1 MDEKGKNL
9 ATKED
14 IEEITRKT
22 EEVQQEFR
30 QGFELFSNDV
40 KFKYIQSSKEII
52 ARKKKSI
59 KHLSG
64 RDVEMLELVSNEA
77 GKMEML
83 PWLGVAAVGASLLT
97 AATIKVVDYF
107 KSRKKNNETEIEKAK
122 AEIING
128 IKEYDAAHPDEKGGS
143 EDE

>member
-1 MDEKGKNL
+1 MDILYAELSKAAKAAGGPEK
-9 ATKED
+9 
-14 IEEITRKT
+14 
-22 EEVQQEFR
+22 
-30 QGFELFSNDV
+30 
-40 KFKYIQSSKEII
+40 Y
-52 ARKKKSI
+52 
-59 KHLSG
+59 
-64 RDVEMLELVSNEA
+64 VEMLELVSKEA

>member
-1 MDEKGKNL
+1 MTPS
-9 ATKED
+9 A
-14 IEEITRKT
+14 
-22 EEVQQEFR
+22 
-30 QGFELFSNDV
+30 
-40 KFKYIQSSKEII
+40 
-52 ARKKKSI
+52 
-59 KHLSG
+59 
-64 RDVEMLELVSNEA
+64 
-77 GKMEML
+77 
-83 PWLGVAAVGASLLT
+83 LT

>member
-1 MDEKGKNL
+1 MAVWL
-9 ATKED
+9 
-14 IEEITRKT
+14 
-22 EEVQQEFR
+22 
-30 QGFELFSNDV
+30 
-40 KFKYIQSSKEII
+40 
-52 ARKKKSI
+52 
-59 KHLSG
+59 
-64 RDVEMLELVSNEA
+64 EMLELASKEA

-83 PWLGVAAVGASLLT
+83 PWLGVAAVGASLLA

-128 IKEYDAAHPDEKGGS
+128 IKEYDAAHPDEEGGS